1 MDFGWEMPEISP
13 SYPFLLLKCDLNRF
27 PVCALS
33 LWCGIWKVLPGKV
46 LLGSEGQN
54 ITESGIKRPLIS
66 DAFRE
71 RHWSKMENVK
81 INKQK
86 PRLKCNRPAEGVLIP
101 YHSTS
106 VTDPVGRGTFA
117 TSTGRKLLIH
127 ALKGG
132 RKDLSLPGNSP
143 AKKRLPQ
150 FNEKLLHFQLPIS
163 SKELL
168 RSPPKYSFY
177 SIKELV
183 SLLCSLDLTVDY
195 QIVCLEFQFLLFQNK
210 PILLS
215 YKTYFIILNQYL

>member
-1 MDFGWEMPEISP
+1 
-13 SYPFLLLKCDLNRF
+13 
-27 PVCALS
+27 
-33 LWCGIWKVLPGKV
+33 
-46 LLGSEGQN
+46 
-54 ITESGIKRPLIS
+54 
-66 DAFRE
+66 
-71 RHWSKMENVK
+71 MENVK

-195 QIVCLEFQFLLFQNK
+195 QIACLELQFLLFQNK